1 MSSKQR
7 LHLIDSI
14 MEYNGEERITRL
26 LEELERLPND
36 EQEAVSAFESICR
49 KLGIRSWRLNARMW
63 FRRMATVAAVL
74 FLPVAISLA
83 FAIYALTAQTS
94 VQWTEIHVP
103 EFSTQELLLSDGSR
117 LLLNGGTR
125 VTYPDSFS
133 GDEREI
139 FLDGEVYADIAPDSE
154 HPFLINSGAV
164 RVQVLGTKFDFKSYS
179 DAQFVQLM
187 LLEGSVQ
194 MEAKFEDHIQN
205 VCMVPGDFIQCD
217 KSKGIIE
224 KKQLNV
230 DDYTCF
236 DSAGSVAFR
245 NVPLSDAVLD
255 LERIF
260 GEKIVILDSVL
271 CSRRVLAFFS
281 NGEDCETILR
291 SICLI
296 DKKIKVEKIYGTY
309 FVSLGN

>member
-1 MSSKQR
+1 
-7 LHLIDSI
+7 
-14 MEYNGEERITRL
+14 
-26 LEELERLPND
+26 
-36 EQEAVSAFESICR
+36 
-49 KLGIRSWRLNARMW
+49 
-63 FRRMATVAAVL
+63 
-74 FLPVAISLA
+74 
-83 FAIYALTAQTS
+83 
-94 VQWTEIHVP
+94 
-103 EFSTQELLLSDGSR
+103 
-117 LLLNGGTR
+117 
-125 VTYPDSFS
+125 
-133 GDEREI
+133 
-139 FLDGEVYADIAPDSE
+139 
-154 HPFLINSGAV
+154 
-164 RVQVLGTKFDFKSYS
+164 
-179 DAQFVQLM
+179 
-187 LLEGSVQ
+187 
-194 MEAKFEDHIQN
+194 
-205 VCMVPGDFIQCD
+205 MVPGDFIQCD

-296 DKKIKVEKIYGTY
+296 DKKIKVEKISGTY